1 MSKEWRELTLGD
13 VADFINGDRGKN
25 YPSPL
30 DRVQQGIPFINTG
43 HIDPTGWLSDERMDY
58 ISLEKYEKLGSG
70 KVKSGDIVYCLR
82 GSTIGKTARNKY
94 NKGAIASSLIIVRAK
109 ENVSQNFLYYFLTS
123 PFGQSLAQTNDNGSA
138 QPNLSGRVLSQYP
151 ISVPNFKIQKAIAG
165 ILGKLDDKI
174 ELNRQMNQTLEQMAQ
189 ALFQSWFVDFDP
201 VIDNALAQG
210 NPIPEA
216 LAQKAENRKAI
227 LACHAELD
235 SASDGSDNQTLNQ
248 VQGDGKLPEDLQKLF
263 PNKFTFNDTL
273 NKWIPEGWEDLN
285 LAEIIKIKHGYAFK
299 GEFFSDEPTND
310 ILLTPGNFKIGGGM
324 KFNKLK
330 YYNGEIPEDY
340 ILKKDDL
347 IVTMTDLSKEG
358 DTLGFPALVP
368 HSDKLTFLHNQ
379 RLGKIEYLTDK
390 VGNKFIYHC
399 LCDREYR
406 HVIVGSA
413 SGTTVKHTSPT
424 KILLHKILFSGGGIE
439 ALFEKSATS
448 MFEKIE
454 ENQKQ
459 TETLTQLRE
468 VLLPQLIS
476 GKLSVPEAMLEVEK
490 VVE

>member
-1 MSKEWRELTLGD
+1 METNRFSFKELLSNIVD
-13 VADFINGDRGKN
+13 NRGKTCPTAEDGLPLIATN
-25 YPSPL
+25 CIKMDSLYPVFEKVRYVSNETYENWFRGHPEPDDIIFVCKGSPG
-30 DRVQQGIPFINTG
+30 RVSWTPNPVNFCIAQDMLAIRANKDIVDQKFLFALLRSKITETKMLNMHVGTLIPHFKKGDFGNLYFDIPK
-43 HIDPTGWLSDERMDY
+43 DKSVQ
-58 ISLEKYEKLGSG
+58 
-70 KVKSGDIVYCLR
+70 KVIGDIH
-82 GSTIGKTARNKY
+82 
-94 NKGAIASSLIIVRAK
+94 
-109 ENVSQNFLYYFLTS
+109 
-123 PFGQSLAQTNDNGSA
+123 
-138 QPNLSGRVLSQYP
+138 
-151 ISVPNFKIQKAIAG
+151 FKICE
-165 ILGKLDDKI
+165 KI

-210 NPIPEA
+210 NDIPEA
-216 LAQKAENRKAI
+216 LTQKAENRKAI
-227 LACHAELD
+227 LARHAELD

-248 VQGDGKLPEDLQKLF
+248 VQGDGKLPEDLQKRF

-424 KILLHKILFSGGGIE
+424 KILLHNILFSGGGIE

-476 GKLSVPEAMLEVEK
+476 GKLSVPEAMLRVEEV
-490 VVE
+490 VG